1 MASPV
6 KLNSVPNR
14 GGRPSG
20 RRSHELEVNRAREE
34 LRLANARLKFKHLL
48 RSARSLAEFEGTTI
62 PVDLRRLCQRAARE
76 HRDASYTFA
85 INELKQFLANHS
97 SATQLARNLY
107 DELGEASPLA
117 EYVSADTSPAKTPR
131 TRAIADIAQ
140 QVRSLCGTMS
150 AVAHQVQDLQARFP
164 APPPQPPAPAPV
176 VQPVM
181 TLAPPAQVLAPAVPP
196 PAPAPDAAHA
206 GQAALGTAPAQVS
219 GMDGTMS
226 LVLNRVQQP
235 NPLSQNVTS
244 APAIAKS
251 YRQPPAFNGTTSAQ
265 VTEPDAWFDT
275 VIQYLR
281 DTNANPIE
289 GLRYYCTGEVLTWYN
304 SFNRKCKDTNQQ
316 LTLEAL
322 RTDFIELFGD
332 INRDTP
338 HQVRERLDKH
348 EHAMKPGESVPAYV
362 QRF

>member
-20 RRSHELEVNRAREE
+20 RRSHELE
-34 LRLANARLKFKHLL
+34 
-48 RSARSLAEFEGTTI
+48 
-62 PVDLRRLCQRAARE
+62 
-76 HRDASYTFA
+76 
-85 INELKQFLANHS
+85 
-97 SATQLARNLY
+97 LARNLY

-117 EYVSADTSPAKTPR
+117 EYVSADTSKPPKRTRAVTFIDDAPLDNTQSSPPPHKRCKLAARMARRAKHAGSAEDPKRHSADSPSTLPLDAIAQSTAGPAKTPR